1 MAELEAKGVFR
12 FDGSIRI
19 ESRASAAGALEG
31 QGPLGDCFDEIHQ
44 DVRLGCDSWEKAES
58 ALQLRALSLAL
69 SRGGLTPEDLGLVC
83 AGDLSAQCTVSTSAL
98 SGFGAPYL
106 GLYGACSTMAEGIL
120 TAAVFIDA
128 GAAERA
134 AAVTSS
140 HFSAAERQFRQ
151 PLSYGGQRTPTSQR
165 TCTAAGAVV
174 ISRTGSVEVAGGCVG
189 AVADMGLT
197 DMTDMGSAMAPA
209 AAETIRRWL
218 TATGTA
224 PEDYGYI
231 VTGDLG
237 TVGSALLPR
246 LLADSG
252 INLGERH
259 RDCGVMI
266 YGADAGD
273 PFDTHCG
280 GSGCGCGA
288 SVLCGHFLPLL
299 GRGEAEDILFVATG
313 ALMSPLS
320 VQQGGTIP
328 AVAHLVHFR
337 RAGT

>member
-1 MAELEAKGVFR
+1 MAELIARGVFR
-12 FDGSIRI
+12 FDGSIRV
-19 ESRASAAGALEG
+19 ESRASAAGSTEG
-31 QGPLGDCFDEIHQ
+31 QGPLGDCFDEVHQ
-44 DVRLGCDSWEKAES
+44 DPRLGCDSWEKAES
-58 ALQLRALSLAL
+58 ALQRRTLSLAL
-69 SRGGLTPEDLGLVC
+69 SRAGLRQEDIGLIC

-98 SGFGAPYL
+98 SGLGIPYL

-120 TAAVFIDA
+120 TAAVFTDS

-140 HFSAAERQFRQ
+140 HFSSAERQFRQ

-174 ISRTGSVEVAGGCVG
+174 ISHSGGIEIAGGCVG
-189 AVADMGLT
+189 ITADMGLR

-209 AAETIRRWL
+209 AAGTIRRWL
-218 TATGTA
+218 SATGTV
-224 PEDYGYI
+224 PEDYDYI

-246 LLADSG
+246 LLEESG
-252 INLGERH
+252 IDLGGSH

-299 GRGEAEDILFVATG
+299 GSGEAENVLFAATG

-320 VQQGGTIP
+320 LQQGGTIP

-337 RAGT
+337 RAKT